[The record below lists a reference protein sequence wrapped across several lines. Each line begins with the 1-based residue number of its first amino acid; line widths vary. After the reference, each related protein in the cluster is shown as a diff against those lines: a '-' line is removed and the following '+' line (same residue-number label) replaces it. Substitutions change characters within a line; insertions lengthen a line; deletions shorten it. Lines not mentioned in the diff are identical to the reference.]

1 MRWLWAIVASAIV
14 GMAATITQLV
24 ERIALAEDPQA
35 SLVCDINGT
44 FACGNVLTAWQSSV
58 FGPIPNAAIGLTVFT
73 LMLATAGGALLGN
86 MLSRAAWGVIAFFAA
101 FMAAFTVWFLAQSTF
116 AISQVCLYCIVIGLM
131 VLVVNMSWWRVGFGL
146 GFLDDGNRLLTTAGW
161 LVRGGTD
168 LLIWLGLGLVVAAM
182 MVVGFQV
189 G

>member
-1 MRWLWAIVASAIV
+1 MGWLWAVVVASV
-14 GMAATITQLV
+14 LGMGATITQLV

-58 FGPIPNAAIGLTVFT
+58 FGPIPNPAIGLTVFS
-73 LMLATAGGALLGN
+73 LMLATAGGALLGSH
-86 MLSRAAWGVIAFFAA
+86 LSRAAWGVITFFAA
-101 FMAAFTVWFLAQSTF
+101 FMAGFTVWFLTQSTF
-116 AISQVCLYCIVIGLM
+116 SIQQVCLYCLLIGMM
-131 VLVVNMSWWRVGFGL
+131 VLVVNASWWRIGYRL
-146 GFLDDGNRLLTTAGW
+146 GYLEGGHRLLTTAGW

-168 LLIWLGLGLVVAAM
+168 LLIWGGLGLVVGAM
-182 MVVGFQV
+182 MVAGFQL